1 MFSARSFRPWA
12 QNLRNLTVRAKKTTG
27 RFYFR
32 PGKIASLVGEM
43 IRSPEMDEAEA
54 VQGKEVFEFLY
65 RQELAVWQSWRRWPA
80 VLYPGSATSRSP
92 TRATPHAISA
102 HLRAAKGSSA
112 TSAGLIAPGSP
123 GRCRSCSAA
132 VSGM

>member
-32 PGKIASLVGEM
+32 PGKIASLVSEM

-54 VQGKEVFEFLY
+54 VRRQGSLRVP
-65 RQELAVWQSWRRWPA
+65 V
-80 VLYPGSATSRSP
+80 P
-92 TRATPHAISA
+92 TRVGAMGKLAKMASGLVPGVCDVS
-102 HLRAAKGSSA
+102 AKGSSA